1 LGILDRAIARGSGCE
16 RLINAFGGP
25 QGVRAACARHG
36 ITFPAQSAEN
46 KPQDWAR
53 IPTLRAQWLIALES
67 GQRLERVACNLVR
80 TVWEPL
86 VRPLVNLGYFKRPA
100 PDVIVRTDKPGPI
113 PTEAGEIMSMIHR
126 ARHSGMSRMTPQSI
140 RESFLREIRPGQTVS
155 RPEHV
160 TPNEWASAMSP
171 LVRLGYREAV
181 GHTDPLSAV
190 RRTDKPDMP
199 TNTNTLRAASDKATK
214 RTRNCHGR
222 ATR

>member
-1 LGILDRAIARGSGCE
+1 MSSSFRPPTAASDSYESPAARCLGILDRAIARGSGCE

-100 PDVIVRTDKPGPI
+100 RCD
-113 PTEAGEIMSMIHR
+113 R
-126 ARHSGMSRMTPQSI
+126 ANG
-140 RESFLREIRPGQTVS
+140 
-155 RPEHV
+155 
-160 TPNEWASAMSP
+160 
-171 LVRLGYREAV
+171 
-181 GHTDPLSAV
+181 
-190 RRTDKPDMP
+190 
-199 TNTNTLRAASDKATK
+199 
-214 RTRNCHGR
+214 
-222 ATR
+222 